1 MFRFD
6 YQTKFLQWALTPPG
20 YKKDWLFG
28 VRGGKKNK
36 LFGFISGIPVHM
48 NVNGNKL
55 MMAEINFLCVHKQL
69 RTKKLAPT
77 LIREV
82 TRRVNRCDIWQAIY
96 TAGIIIPTPI
106 AATTY
111 WHRSLNPKKLVECRF
126 SQLPQGMPLARYVK
140 LYKLPAE
147 TQTPGLREMKKE
159 DVKAVHTILNKYLSQ
174 FKLHIQFTEDEIAHF
189 FVPREGVIESFV
201 VENDKNEITDFI
213 SFYSL
218 PSSVLKH
225 PEHKTLNVAYSY
237 YMVPG
242 KFSAKE
248 LMKDALIAAKE
259 KGYDVFNCLD
269 VQENNQFLEELQFG
283 IGDGHLHYYFYN
295 WRVQKLAP

>member
-1 MFRFD
+1 
-6 YQTKFLQWALTPPG
+6 
-20 YKKDWLFG
+20 
-28 VRGGKKNK
+28 
-36 LFGFISGIPVHM
+36 
-48 NVNGNKL
+48 
-55 MMAEINFLCVHKQL
+55 
-69 RTKKLAPT
+69 
-77 LIREV
+77 
-82 TRRVNRCDIWQAIY
+82 
-96 TAGIIIPTPI
+96 
-106 AATTY
+106 
-111 WHRSLNPKKLVECRF
+111 
-126 SQLPQGMPLARYVK
+126 MPLARYVK

-174 FKLHIQFTEDEIAHF
+174 FKLHIQFNEDEIAHF

-201 VENDKNEITDFI
+201 VEDEKNEITDFI

-242 KFSAKE
+242 KYSAKE
-248 LMKDALIAAKE
+248 LMKDALIAAKN

-269 VQENNQFLEELQFG
+269 VQENKQFLEELQFG